1 MNSRD
6 DVTENHQNP
15 SFNGPSSSRKEP
27 DTGQILEDLRA
38 GFRTR
43 HFLATYGLSMQEFEI
58 ILKDLI
64 RKGLFTKEEYKTWK
78 SHRVAP
84 KVAETNF
91 PAPPGAQNISQ
102 LAGHKTVSTYVIPE
116 PEKNNSWA
124 LQLFS
129 TDRNRMAGAG
139 FKVVLHGKKYA
150 FVVERL
156 LFRGPVDMVRT
167 KAPRPRSKEKRE
179 QAMDFIAKYGWAAYL
194 ENRAYAA
201 NFDEDGM
208 REAGKAR
215 LVLLHCRNDTFVA
228 ALHTPAPAINLYV
241 GSSLESIRER
251 LARNIDT
258 SQLNF

>member
-6 DVTENHQNP
+6 DVTENHQKP
-15 SFNGPSSSRKEP
+15 LFNGPSSSRKKP
-27 DTGQILEDLRA
+27 DPGQILEDLRA

-64 RKGLFTKEEYKTWK
+64 RKGLFTKEEYKNWK
-78 SHRVAP
+78 SHRLPP
-84 KVAETNF
+84 KVAETN
-91 PAPPGAQNISQ
+91 APTPSGPQNISQ

-156 LFRGPVDMVRT
+156 LFRGPVDMVRS

-179 QAMDFIAKYGWAAYL
+179 QAMEFIAKYGWAAYL

-215 LVLLHCRNDTFVA
+215 LVLLHCRNDTYVA